1 MEKIS
6 IGTDIEEISR
16 FSGKSKE
23 KDTAFLEQIYTQKEI
38 EYSYKSKNF
47 AQHLCARYCAK
58 EAVVKALSE
67 FGISDVFYGDIEIL
81 NHEDGAPY
89 VNLAKYSDLKIKISL
104 SHCKIYAIA
113 TALIIK
119 E

>member
-6 IGTDIEEISR
+6 IGTDIEEIAR
-16 FSGKSKE
+16 FSNKSKE
-23 KDTAFLEQIYTQKEI
+23 KDVEFLSRIFTQKEL

-47 AQHLCARYCAK
+47 AQHLCVRYCAK

-67 FGISDVFYGDIEIL
+67 FGISDVYYRDIEIL
-81 NHEDGAPY
+81 NHENGAPY

-104 SHCKIYAIA
+104 SHCKAYATA